1 MHRGTLLIL
10 CYSLQLIFDRGV
22 QFQDIM
28 IFYTVFCLVM
38 IPLGTLVMI
47 PAYKTLLRWSDEE
60 RQMYGKDTGENKD
73 VDFMHKSLDA
83 SYNSSN
89 KK

>member
-1 MHRGTLLIL
+1 
-10 CYSLQLIFDRGV
+10 
-22 QFQDIM
+22 
-28 IFYTVFCLVM
+28 M
-38 IPLGTLVMI
+38 IPFGTVVMI
-47 PAYKTLLRWSDEE
+47 PAYKTLLRWSEEE
-60 RQMYGKDTGENKD
+60 RQMYHKDVDSENKD